1 MNQITL
7 KADGS
12 ILADNKTAADPLT
25 YLSFQIKLDATFTLR
40 SYFLLLHKYPLL
52 TQMNLFFPA
61 SLQEYQ
67 KCPES
72 GCTFDDNAYLELSKA
87 IEMIGYPGDPRLE
100 IYSSLKCN
108 SGSEKLPIR
117 DFKLEHLLDLPL
129 RLGNLKHIIFG
140 DHVDAL
146 EFDTVFNLFE
156 FIDSII
162 WELSFHGT
170 LMECE
175 LRR

>member
-7 KADGS
+7 KADGP
-12 ILADNKTAADPLT
+12 ILADNKIAVDPLMF
-25 YLSFQIKLDATFTLR
+25 LSFQVDLDENYTLR

-52 TQMNLFFPA
+52 TKLNVFFPA
-61 SLQEYQ
+61 CLQEYRR
-67 KCPES
+67 CPAN
-72 GCTFDDNAYLELSKA
+72 GCAFDDKACLELSKA

-108 SGSEKLPIR
+108 CGSEIMPIR
-117 DFKLEHLLDLPL
+117 DFKLTHVLDLPL